1 MTYQIVFVNVQPLL
15 IHAVYQVK
23 LVLEVNV
30 CVALLH
36 PVKTIV
42 LESIVM
48 QLTMSANVRR
58 PLILV
63 REKEA
68 ENIAML
74 QEIVEVVNVNV
85 QRLFQHAAHLLLNA
99 AVAFVLM
106 VNHMS

>member
-1 MTYQIVFVNVQPLL
+1 MTFQIVFVNVLRQL
-15 IHAVYQVK
+15 IPAVYQVK

-48 QLTMSANVRR
+48 QLTMSANVHR
-58 PLILV
+58 PLIHV

-68 ENIAML
+68 ENIAIR

-85 QRLFQHAAHLLLNA
+85 QRLFQHVVHQLLNA
-99 AVAFVLM
+99 TVALVLM
-106 VNHMS
+106 VTNMS

>member
-1 MTYQIVFVNVQPLL
+1 MTYQIVFVNVQRLL
-15 IHAVYQVK
+15 IPAVYQVK
-23 LVLEVNV
+23 LVLGVNV
-30 CVALLH
+30 CVAHLH
-36 PVKTIV
+36 LVKTIV

-48 QLTMSANVRR
+48 QLTMSANVLR

-85 QRLFQHAAHLLLNA
+85 HRLFQHAVRRHLNVA
-99 AVAFVLM
+99 AALVLM
-106 VNHMS
+106 VILMI